1 MSRVENEPAWVLHRR
16 PWRESSLLIELFS
29 HDHGRLAVVAKG
41 ARGARSAW
49 RGLGEPFNPLRAG
62 WLKRGEMGTLTAL
75 EPDGEQRR
83 LPGRALWC
91 GLYANELLIRL
102 IGRESPCPTLF
113 VNYTVLLDE
122 LAAGQPQAAC
132 LRRFEMALL
141 DELGVVPDLCHE
153 VLSGDAVLP
162 DGRYHLE
169 PESGVLPVASSTQS
183 SVSGAALLMLAG
195 VMVPQP
201 AQSAEMRAVARRLI
215 DHQLDGQTLKTREL
229 FGGQRALI

>member
-1 MSRVENEPAWVLHRR
+1 MSRFEDEPAWVLHRR

-29 HDHGRLAVVAKG
+29 QDHGRLAVVAKG
-41 ARGARSAW
+41 ARGARSPW
-49 RGLGEPFNPLRAG
+49 RGLSEPFNPLRAG
-62 WLKRGEMGTLTAL
+62 WVKRGEMGTLTAL

-83 LPGRALWC
+83 LPGRGLWC

-113 VNYTVLLDE
+113 VDYAQLLDE
-122 LAAGQPQAAC
+122 LASGQSQAVC

-141 DELGVVPDLCHE
+141 SELGVVPDLCHE
-153 VLSGDAVLP
+153 VLSGDAVVP

-169 PESGVLPVASSTQS
+169 PESGVLPVTESERT
-183 SVSGAALLMLAG
+183 SVSGSALLMLAG
-195 VMVPQP
+195 VIPPRPERAV
-201 AQSAEMRAVARRLI
+201 EMRAIARRLI
-215 DHQLDGQTLKTREL
+215 DHQLDGQVLKTREL